1 MIPQC
6 LFFERLT
13 PLLNPEN
20 SGWYLLSMMFW
31 YCIVYLLDKYSLFI
45 KIGGGKILIIS
56 VVLSLFVFLI
66 PLRMYGNLF
75 SFQRTFMFLPY
86 FILGYLMKKQGRPLI
101 PELTTRMRLLIGM
114 GSIVSFVLCLVCSGR
129 LLHVLEF
136 NNANIWFISNLYE
149 KDPLNLLLLKITVSM
164 GAIITTAGVL
174 LFIRF
179 PKIISQLG
187 SQTLVFYVV
196 QGILVH
202 IVARQ
207 YSLSFL
213 LSIVLSIISIIVSL
227 LLIKCV
233 NYKYITNPIS
243 SILKWKN

>member
-1 MIPQC
+1 
-6 LFFERLT
+6 
-13 PLLNPEN
+13 
-20 SGWYLLSMMFW
+20 
-31 YCIVYLLDKYSLFI
+31 
-45 KIGGGKILIIS
+45 
-56 VVLSLFVFLI
+56 
-66 PLRMYGNLF
+66 MYGNLF

-86 FILGYLMKKQGRPLI
+86 FIFGYILKKQGRSLI
-101 PELTTRMRLLIGM
+101 PKLTTGKRLLISM
-114 GSIVSFVLCLVCSGR
+114 GSIVSIFLCMVYSGR

-136 NNANIWFISNLYE
+136 NNANMWFISNLYE
-149 KDPLNLLLLKITVSM
+149 IDPLNLLLLKIAINI

-179 PKIISQLG
+179 PSSISQLG
-187 SQTLVFYVV
+187 SQTLIFFVV
-196 QGILVH
+196 QGIFVH

-227 LLIKCV
+227 LLIKCI
-233 NYKYITNPIS
+233 NSKYITNPIS

>member
-1 MIPQC
+1 
-6 LFFERLT
+6 
-13 PLLNPEN
+13 
-20 SGWYLLSMMFW
+20 
-31 YCIVYLLDKYSLFI
+31 
-45 KIGGGKILIIS
+45 
-56 VVLSLFVFLI
+56 
-66 PLRMYGNLF
+66 MYGNLF

-86 FILGYLMKKQGRPLI
+86 FIFGYLLKKQGRPLI
-101 PELTTRMRLLIGM
+101 PKLKSRMKLLIGM
-114 GSIVSFVLCLVCSGR
+114 GSIVSIVLCMVYSGR

-136 NNANIWFISNLYE
+136 NNANIWFISNLHE
-149 KDPLNLLLLKITVSM
+149 KDPLYLFFIKFAISM

-179 PKIISQLG
+179 PKNISQLG

-196 QGILVH
+196 QGIYVH

-213 LSIVLSIISIIVSL
+213 LSIILSIVSIIISL

-233 NYKYITNPIS
+233 NLKYITNPIS
-243 SILKWKN
+243 SILNGKIK